1 MCEATVNLVGFGG
14 DEEVDAIML
23 VAEFPIET
31 FLEATECR
39 FLVAGDRNCRGLVAG
54 GMDLDL
60 VLERIVVEII
70 CTAGLFVSEGAVCN

>member
-1 MCEATVNLVGFGG
+1 MREAAVDLVGLGG
-14 DEEVDAIML
+14 DEEVDAIVL

-39 FLVAGDRNCRGLVAG
+39 FLVAGDGNCRGLVAG

-60 VLERIVVEII
+60 VLERIVVKVI
-70 CTAGLFVSEGAVCN
+70 CTAG